1 MGLKSTMSKTT
12 KREGCE
18 KWQCIIGDERDAK
31 KTMQDG
37 EGMQRDNEV
46 WQQYA
51 CVQPFRGKEG
61 K

>member
-1 MGLKSTMSKTT
+1 
-12 KREGCE
+12 
-18 KWQCIIGDERDAK
+18 
-31 KTMQDG
+31 MQDG